1 METWREYESLLREHA
16 TAVITP
22 EFLPALAQ
30 VEGGGNPIS

>member
-16 TAVITP
+16 TTVITP